1 MKKLMGIVAV
11 IVVIL
16 GGIIGYKVVYKLS
29 PRDFITKDTRIIYAN
44 EGINSKDFT
53 PILTLVDDVETKE
66 KISSQLKNFKYISK
80 IYMFSDKEF
89 YEVDEKSFTV
99 VIDTGYWYFLTL
111 KDIDKYFDLTKD
123 TYILKKEVKDKYF
136 PDLNGD
142 IFMKNYRGLY
152 FISLGEKNLKN
163 FIEKDKDYLYNKEI
177 EESIDTKLEN
187 LFGTLIYNN
196 SGTDYYGINLITNSA
211 TMEGDK
217 IVSEGEIFID
227 EEENEIFKS
236 TKENKE
242 LIKYIDENDIY
253 ISVDDFSKLDKI
265 IFNPL
270 FIGANIDSQAMFA
283 IWKNFLGI
291 DIEEILKEI
300 DGEVILNL
308 DTFSFMIKI
317 KENSPEISR
326 ILMLAKNE
334 NSPFY
339 IDKKIEVKDNIVLI
353 GDIDFEENP
362 RPYQVNREVFLFGEI
377 TSAKLSE
384 FGEMNISLK
393 GENGKI
399 TIKNRVSS
407 EIVKEILKEY

>member
-1 MKKLMGIVAV
+1 MKKLIGIVAV
-11 IVVIL
+11 VVVIL
-16 GGIIGYKVVYKLS
+16 GGIIGYKIVYKLS

-44 EGINSKDFT
+44 EGINNKDFT
-53 PILTLVDDVETKE
+53 PILTLIDDAKIKE
-66 KISSQLKNFKYISK
+66 NISLHLKNLKYISK
-80 IYMFSDKEF
+80 IYMFSDREF
-89 YEVDEKSFTV
+89 YEVDEKSLTV

-123 TYILKKEVKDKYF
+123 IYILKKEIKDKYF
-136 PDLNGD
+136 PDLSGD
-142 IFMKNYRGLY
+142 IFMKNYRGL
-152 FISLGEKNLKN
+152 FFLSLGEKNLKN

-196 SGTDYYGINLITNSA
+196 SGTDYYGINLITNSV
-211 TMEGDK
+211 TMEGNK

-227 EEENEIFKS
+227 KEENKIFKS
-236 TKENKE
+236 TKEDKE
-242 LIKYIDENDIY
+242 LIKYIKENDIY

-270 FIGANIDSQAMFA
+270 FIGVNIDSKTMFT

-291 DIEEILKEI
+291 DIEEVLKEI
-300 DGEVILNL
+300 DGEMILNL
-308 DTFSFMIKI
+308 DTFSFMVKI
-317 KENSPEISR
+317 KENSPEINR
-326 ILMLAKNE
+326 ILLLAKDE

-339 IDKKIEVKDNIVLI
+339 IDKKIELKDNIVLI

-362 RPYQVNREVFLFGEI
+362 KPYKIAREVFLFGEI
-377 TSAKLSE
+377 TSIKLAE
-384 FGEMNISLK
+384 FEEMNISLK

-399 TIKNRVSS
+399 TIENKVPS
-407 EIVKEILKEY
+407 EMVKEILNEY